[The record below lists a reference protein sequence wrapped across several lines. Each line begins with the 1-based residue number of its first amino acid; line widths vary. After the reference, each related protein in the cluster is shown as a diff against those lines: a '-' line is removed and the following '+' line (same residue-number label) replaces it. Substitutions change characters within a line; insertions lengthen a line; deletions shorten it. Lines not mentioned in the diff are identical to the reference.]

1 MIRKLLHEKGTPIF
15 EKYGLKEAYL
25 FGSVLNE
32 SCHHYSDVDLYVC
45 PLEAEG
51 YWPCLADLAE
61 TLETWVDLY
70 TQSDD
75 PGFVEKIKARGE
87 LIYET

>member
-1 MIRKLLHEKGTPIF
+1 M
-15 EKYGLKEAYL
+15 
-25 FGSVLNE
+25 LNE
-32 SCHHYSDVDLYVC
+32 SCHKYSDVDLYAC

-51 YWPCLADLAE
+51 YWPCLAELSE

-70 TQSDD
+70 TQADD
-75 PGFVEKIKARGE
+75 SGFVEKIKARGE